1 MSIFT
6 ILKRKKLSK
15 QISTYRNE
23 NKIDEKELLTHQHKN
38 IIIYGNGLH
47 NELLN
52 IIIKTDEDGTYFY
65 LDYKN
70 DEGHYYNERQYYKNN
85 EPLPF
90 SLAKINEKTIN
101 FFFNGLLVAN
111 DKKKYTSSLSIVF
124 TYKDKR
130 LSMYEESNNLINLN
144 EPLKILE
151 SIKYDYIQCASGEI
165 NIKVLNKIN
174 KTSLRTIIINSDNHY
189 SNLCL
194 FINRKNELLLLYAFN
209 NNQFGISNIF
219 TNKYKEII
227 KYELDD
233 VSINV
238 TTIDKEDNNYKYK
251 KEDNNFITI
260 YEDNK
265 VIGKGIL
272 LIK

>member
-1 MSIFT
+1 M
-6 ILKRKKLSK
+6 
-15 QISTYRNE
+15 
-23 NKIDEKELLTHQHKN
+23 
-38 IIIYGNGLH
+38 
-47 NELLN
+47 LN

-70 DEGHYYNERQYYKNN
+70 DEGHYYNERQCYKNN

-90 SLAKINEKTIN
+90 SVAKIDEKTIN
-101 FFFNGLLVAN
+101 FFFNGLLVAS

-174 KTSLRTIIINSDNHY
+174 KTSLRTIIINSDYHY
-189 SNLCL
+189 SNLCS
-194 FINRKNELLLLYAFN
+194 FINRKNELLLLYTFN

-233 VSINV
+233 VSIKV
-238 TTIDKEDNNYKYK
+238 TTIDKEDINYIYK

-260 YEDNK
+260 YEDKK